1 MRIIT
6 QAIRVI
12 DYENDQ
18 ILAREIMPEFGNYIQ
33 QLVSY
38 IQTNVSVREYRT
50 QSANTEVIRAIVDI
64 VKHRSIEEVASRNV
78 DLIAGRLLRKESEV
92 QEQIGPMGARVQ
104 KGSLIL
110 ALIEKEGNTIFLLAK
125 VEHTDF
131 FDDIDYS
138 IKTGFSKDEKKIWK
152 TCLFEMDDISALQF
166 QAKVY
171 SNTAAKYWW
180 HDFLELQELQSDEVN
195 TKRAFQAVERVLSK
209 SLKKTAPFDHTAIQN
224 AMYTY
229 FNSVDQF
236 DFEEMLERTLKNYKP
251 NDMTPDKQEMYELLP
266 DDFMVE
272 KGYAENPLK
281 GLFSKLETILSV
293 CYLASNVTVQD
304 EVVKLQI
311 IGQRFAEYVYRF
323 DEICE
328 NPMLYKLYDI
338 TAILELVLLGSLVYF
353 IICYIQFKYQM
364 AKVYESYESLKKTY
378 DGILAKEDI
387 DECFQEDELLV
398 KMKKSIRRS
407 EKAYII
413 LWVFFL
419 AMLFVIIEMISDAPV
434 SGTIWNHLRN

>member
-12 DYENDQ
+12 DYEGGQ

-33 QLVSY
+33 QLITH

-64 VKHRSIEEVASRNV
+64 VKHQSVEEVVSQNV
-78 DLIAGRLLRKESEV
+78 DVIAGRLLQKESGV
-92 QEQIGPMGARVQ
+92 QEQIGPMGVRVQ

-110 ALIEKEGNTIFLLAK
+110 ALIEKEENTIFLLAK

-195 TKRAFQAVERVLSK
+195 TKRAFQAVENTLKK
-209 SLKKTAPFDHTAIQN
+209 SLKKTAPYDYTVILN

-236 DFEEMLERTLKNYKP
+236 DFEEMTQQTLKNYKP
-251 NDMTPDKQEMYELLP
+251 NDMTLEKKEELLQEFCELP
-266 DDFMVE
+266 E
-272 KGYAENPLK
+272 KRNFDHRFRSVPA
-281 GLFSKLETILSV
+281 TI
-293 CYLASNVTVQD
+293 
-304 EVVKLQI
+304 
-311 IGQRFAEYVYRF
+311 
-323 DEICE
+323 
-328 NPMLYKLYDI
+328 I
-338 TAILELVLLGSLVYF
+338 TR
-353 IICYIQFKYQM
+353 M
-364 AKVYESYESLKKTY
+364 RKTY
-378 DGILAKEDI
+378 DVYHNIQIKVLGEVEGLNDVIQSYEAEDGNRYLRI
-387 DECFQEDELLV
+387 KVNDDMTFRAFE
-398 KMKKSIRRS
+398 RRKQDR
-407 EKAYII
+407 EENDI
-413 LWVFFL
+413 V
-419 AMLFVIIEMISDAPV
+419 
-434 SGTIWNHLRN
+434 

>member
-251 NDMTPDKQEMYELLP
+251 NDMTPDKKEELLQELCALP
-266 DDFMVE
+266 E
-272 KGYAENPLK
+272 KGNFDHRFRPVPA
-281 GLFSKLETILSV
+281 
-293 CYLASNVTVQD
+293 A
-304 EVVKLQI
+304 I
-311 IGQRFAEYVYRF
+311 ISRMR
-323 DEICE
+323 
-328 NPMLYKLYDI
+328 
-338 TAILELVLLGSLVYF
+338 
-353 IICYIQFKYQM
+353 
-364 AKVYESYESLKKTY
+364 KTY
-378 DGILAKEDI
+378 DVYHNIQVRVLGEVEGLNDVIRSYEAEDGNRYLRI
-387 DECFQEDELLV
+387 RINDDTTFRAFERRKQDQEGNNIV
-398 KMKKSIRRS
+398 
-407 EKAYII
+407 
-413 LWVFFL
+413 
-419 AMLFVIIEMISDAPV
+419 
-434 SGTIWNHLRN
+434 